1 MPQQGRVLAI
11 VALSGFAIAA
21 PSVQAGAWTQ
31 KPGGG
36 YQKLAFNY
44 FTSDESFGT
53 PAPGFEQ
60 FDDLNLNYYGE
71 FGVLE
76 GLTLFTSAV
85 GKSLESRSGGET
97 FSTTGIGD
105 LDLGLRYNLVNAD
118 YQLSTSLLFKAP
130 YFYGENDEV
139 PLGNGQEDFESRLLF
154 GKGFG
159 PWGYIGIELG
169 YRFRL
174 GAPADEFRY
183 LLEYGFKVLESG
195 YLRAKLDGIQGIGNG
210 RSVGDSTSG
219 NPLLN
224 FEFNI
229 GKLET
234 TAGWWITPKFAAEF
248 TATNNL
254 YGENTLKG
262 VNYMFAVV
270 YAY

>member
-1 MPQQGRVLAI
+1 MQEQGRKLATAAI
-11 VALSGFAIAA
+11 LGFAVAA
-21 PSVQAGAWTQ
+21 SSAQAGAWTQ
-31 KPGGG
+31 KDGGA
-36 YQKLAFNY
+36 YQKLSFNY
-44 FTSDESFGT
+44 FSSDEAFGA

-60 FDDLNLNYYGE
+60 FDDRNLTYYGE
-71 FGVLE
+71 FGLRDD
-76 GLTLFTSAV
+76 LTLFTSVA

-97 FSTTGIGD
+97 FKTTGIGD
-105 LDLGLRYNLVNAD
+105 LDLGLRYNLVSSS
-118 YQLSTSLLFKAP
+118 YQLSTALLFKAP

-139 PLGNGQEDFESRLLF
+139 PLGNAQEDVESRLLF

-183 LLEYGFKVLESG
+183 LLEYGFKVLGSG

-210 RSVGDSTSG
+210 RSVGDASSG

-224 FEFNI
+224 LEFNI

-234 TAGWWITPKFAAEF
+234 TVGWWITPKFAAEF